1 MSRVLDLPDS
11 VRLVE
16 VGLRDGLQVI
26 TRPVPTS
33 AKVRLVERLLD
44 AGVRHVEAVSFAH
57 PRLLPQLAD
66 AEQVMAGVPRD
77 RGAVYRGLVPNR
89 RGAER
94 AAPCGLDEIVALA
107 CTDEAVT
114 WINQRST
121 VADVLAGL
129 RPIGEVARAGGAR
142 FVVGIAMAFFA
153 PGTGRVPAEV
163 RRRCV
168 DAAVDAGAS
177 GVYLASSAGM
187 DDPRDVADG
196 VAEVRQRHP
205 DVEVGVHLHARN
217 GMALANALA
226 AAQAGVTWIEG
237 AFGGLGGDLWAPG
250 DPAVLGNAP
259 LEDLVHLMDGL
270 GVTTGIDLTRYLEV
284 VAEAMELTGATARSA
299 VVAGGTRDELA
310 AHRWPEHLL
319 ADGPAPSAVTHHHPM
334 ATVQV
339 PAAGPTKEDTPCA

>member
-1 MSRVLDLPDS
+1 VSGVLRLPES

-16 VGLRDGLQVI
+16 VGLRDGLQVV

-33 AKVRLVERLLD
+33 EKVRLVGRLLD

-57 PRLLPQLAD
+57 PRVLPQLAD
-66 AEQVMAGVPRD
+66 AEQVMAAVPRD

-94 AAPCGLDEIVALA
+94 AQGCGLDEIVALA

-114 WINQRST
+114 WINQRTT
-121 VADVLAGL
+121 VDAVLAELAG
-129 RPIGEVARAGGAR
+129 IGQMARRAGAR
-142 FVVGIAMAFFA
+142 FVVGVAMAFFA
-153 PGTGRVPAEV
+153 PGTGRVPAQA

-168 DAAVDAGAS
+168 RAAVDAGAS

-187 DDPRDVADG
+187 DDPRDVANG
-196 VAEVRQRHP
+196 VAEVRADHP

-226 AAQAGVTWIEG
+226 ALEAGATWIEG

-270 GVTTGIDLTRYLEV
+270 GVSTGIDLPRYLDV
-284 VAEAMELTGATARSA
+284 VRDAMAVTGATARSA
-299 VVAGGTRDELA
+299 VLAGGTRAELANHVWPDELLTGPT
-310 AHRWPEHLL
+310 AHTPQ
-319 ADGPAPSAVTHHHPM
+319 DSARPT
-334 ATVQV
+334 AG
-339 PAAGPTKEDTPCA
+339 GPTKEDTACASPRR